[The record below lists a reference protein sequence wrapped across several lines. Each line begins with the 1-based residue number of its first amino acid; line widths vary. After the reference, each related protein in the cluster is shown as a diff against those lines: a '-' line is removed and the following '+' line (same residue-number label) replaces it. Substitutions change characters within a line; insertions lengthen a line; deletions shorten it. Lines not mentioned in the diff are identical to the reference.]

1 MRILVV
7 THYMPPHLGG
17 IERVAESLAE
27 GLRARGH
34 EVRWVSSA
42 VPEVPGKNGEI
53 VRVRALNVLEEKL
66 GVPYPIWSP
75 SAPATMLSEVRRA
88 DVVHA
93 HDCLYMGSALAAA
106 ACKATGTPL
115 VLTQHV
121 GYVPFGKALDLVQEL
136 AYRTLGRSVLAAA
149 TALVACAPHVPEYFR
164 SLGVNRPFSLVR
176 NGIDDTRFVV
186 RTEADRAALRA
197 RAGIDPAAK
206 VMLFSGRLVAKKGVA
221 KVAEVQRALAAEGV
235 TLVVAGDGPLAH
247 LFEGLPSTVRLGAV
261 SPERMPEVYAMADA
275 YVLPSRGEGLPLGVQ
290 ESLLSG
296 TPVVVSDDPAFR
308 DGLDGLAGVRF
319 VSEGD
324 ALADVVREALAADL
338 SRDEVRG
345 SAKGAWGL
353 DAFLTAYE
361 GILGEAA
368 RSRFA

>member
-1 MRILVV
+1 
-7 THYMPPHLGG
+7 
-17 IERVAESLAE
+17 
-27 GLRARGH
+27 
-34 EVRWVSSA
+34 
-42 VPEVPGKNGEI
+42 
-53 VRVRALNVLEEKL
+53 
-66 GVPYPIWSP
+66 
-75 SAPATMLSEVRRA
+75 
-88 DVVHA
+88 
-93 HDCLYMGSALAAA
+93 
-106 ACKATGTPL
+106 
-115 VLTQHV
+115 V

-164 SLGVNRPFSLVR
+164 SLGVKKPFSLVR

-221 KVAEVQRALAAEGV
+221 KVAEVQRALAAEGI

-261 SPERMPEVYAMADA
+261 SPERMPEIYAMADA

-319 VSEGD
+319 VSERDG
-324 ALADVVREALAADL
+324 LADVVREALAARP